1 MIHQNHN
8 TRTARDAPWDIC
20 RISPQT
26 NLDITGIRK
35 IHPKHLPFNAK
46 FISFCRFTFDTR
58 DMSNKMHF

>member
-26 NLDITGIRK
+26 NLDIAGIRENNPKTLPLKAK
-35 IHPKHLPFNAK
+35 IIF
-46 FISFCRFTFDTR
+46 FCRFKFVPR
-58 DMSNKMHF
+58 DI